1 MRGRQTK
8 SDGGNVG
15 LVRSPFNFPNPVNE
29 TTARVVAGLA
39 LGLCVLILA
48 TQWMWL
54 TIPLAYGFLA
64 RVASGPR
71 FSLFGQFASRV
82 VAPRLPAKT
91 VAGPPKRFAQAI
103 GAVCSV
109 GSVVAFYGFGS
120 ELVAL
125 VLVGFIAV
133 AASLESVLGL
143 CLGCKIFGFL
153 MRHGLIPQET
163 CEACNDVQ
171 ARLAATA

>member
-1 MRGRQTK
+1 M
-8 SDGGNVG
+8 
-15 LVRSPFNFPNPVNE
+15 VRSPFRFPNPVNE

-71 FSLFGQFASRV
+71 YSLFGQFASRV
-82 VAPRLPAKT
+82 VSPRLPAKT
-91 VAGPPKRFAQAI
+91 VPGPPKRFAQAI

-109 GSVVAFYGFGS
+109 GAVVSYYAFGS
-120 ELVAL
+120 IVAAL
-125 VLVGFIAV
+125 VLVAFIAV
-133 AASLESVLGL
+133 AASLESVLGI
-143 CLGCKIFGFL
+143 CLGCKIFGVL

-163 CEACNDVQ
+163 CAACNDVE
-171 ARLAATA
+171 ARWAATA